1 MLPCLGGRGHSCL
14 PRALFW
20 WAVSPDPPGTLRQT
34 QDSDSGGSWGR
45 WALSSG
51 SLKRGGHHPL
61 LTSPTLPRPSLT
73 QAHPHL
79 EAGQQQQQCHQQRR
93 LSPAKPHGQNKRPT
107 VCLSKGLSAASRAP
121 EAPLPVLGWGGRVW
135 HLLLPLPGAPFSQ
148 TTGRT
153 GLGAE
158 SVGPKDLASPGRGLN
173 RIISCAAR
181 PARAAHPHSRRA
193 WPGRGP
199 GRGWQPWGPG
209 SPSGSSAMPCGIS
222 SSKQFSNLAPRAPHG
237 HPVWK
242 GVILISQ
249 MRHRK
254 RKGGLV

>member
-1 MLPCLGGRGHSCL
+1 MGSVFRKPEAWWAPPPPHPTHPAPTLTHPGSSPSGGR
-14 PRALFW
+14 PA
-20 WAVSPDPPGTLRQT
+20 AATV
-34 QDSDSGGSWGR
+34 
-45 WALSSG
+45 
-51 SLKRGGHHPL
+51 
-61 LTSPTLPRPSLT
+61 PSAAET
-73 QAHPHL
+73 VPCQAPWP
-79 EAGQQQQQCHQQRR
+79 EQASNR
-93 LSPAKPHGQNKRPT
+93 LSVQGSVRSIQSP
-107 VCLSKGLSAASRAP
+107 C
-121 EAPLPVLGWGGRVW
+121 APLPVLGWGGRFW

-181 PARAAHPHSRRA
+181 PARAPTPDSRRA

-199 GRGWQPWGPG
+199 GRGRQPWDPG
-209 SPSGSSAMPCGIS
+209 SPSGSSARPCGIS

-237 HPVWK
+237 HPVRK
-242 GVILISQ
+242 GVILISW